1 MLAFLFLS
9 SAMARQS
16 NQSSSSPQSQQ
27 PADQPNQPA
36 TPPKPDKKK
45 NQDDQPALIYH
56 WLRIEVIGA
65 DDKKPIED
73 ASVYVKF
80 TEIHKVGKDKQ
91 MEFDLKTNQEGV
103 ARAPDV
109 PLGKVEIQIV
119 APKWKPFGQFYEI
132 DQQDQT
138 IHIELVHPPHWY

>member
-1 MLAFLFLS
+1 MLVFLFPS
-9 SAMARQS
+9 PMAARQS
-16 NQSSSSPQSQQ
+16 AQSPNPSQPPPSTDQPDQ
-27 PADQPNQPA
+27 PAK
-36 TPPKPDKKK
+36 PPKPDKRKDP
-45 NQDDQPALIYH
+45 DDEPTVISH
-56 WLRIEVIGA
+56 WLRVEVVAA

-91 MEFDLKTNQEGV
+91 IEFDLKTNQDGV

-109 PLGKVEIQIV
+109 PLGKVEVQIV

-138 IHIELVHPPHWY
+138 IHIELVRPPRWY